1 MTKKNVKPVPFKYFH
16 EVMKEE
22 QELLKL
28 SYEESVRQRNE
39 RKMKEP
45 YTIIHTKEF
54 SCEDDHPLVY
64 YVVDEKGEGVCEYC
78 YKRFKYEEKKEN
90 RDFVND
96 VLRGGQ

>member
-1 MTKKNVKPVPFKYFH
+1 MNEDWLTQQKK
-16 EVMKEE
+16 E
-22 QELLKL
+22 QELLNMSMK
-28 SYEESVRQRNE
+28 EAFRQRDE

-54 SCEDDHPLVY
+54 NCADDHPIVY
-64 YVVDEKGEGVCEYC
+64 YVVNEKGEGMCEYC
-78 YKRFKYEEKKEN
+78 AKRFKYEEKKEN

>member
-1 MTKKNVKPVPFKYFH
+1 MNEDWLTQQKK
-16 EVMKEE
+16 E
-22 QELLKL
+22 QELLNMSMK
-28 SYEESVRQRNE
+28 EAFRQRDE

-54 SCEDDHPLVY
+54 NCADDHPIVY

-78 YKRFKYEEKKEN
+78 YKRFKYEEKKDDKN
-90 RDFVND
+90 WAND

>member
-1 MTKKNVKPVPFKYFH
+1 MNEDWLTQQKK
-16 EVMKEE
+16 E
-22 QELLKL
+22 QELLNMSMK
-28 SYEESVRQRNE
+28 EAFRQRDE

-54 SCEDDHPLVY
+54 NCEDDHPLVY
-64 YVVDEKGEGVCEYC
+64 YVVNEKGEGMCEYC
-78 YKRFKYEEKKEN
+78 AKRFKYEEKKEN